1 MFQISKFVYSSAL
14 LTVQKPSPLPVP
26 VTKRSRK
33 AGVDRKPR
41 QAYSAKQLD
50 KLESE
55 FKHDKYLSVN
65 KRMELSKNLNLTEIQ
80 IKTWFQNRRTKWKKQ
95 LTSRLKIAQ
104 RQGMY
109 ANAYLSS
116 MFPSPSAILPVQQHY
131 PLLHHVQAAGGGAGG
146 GDPSHLGYL
155 LNNEHILRSI
165 VHSQQHQLAVQLGHH
180 HHHHNHPQAVS
191 SLSPG
196 AISHSSATS
205 SGLSIN
211 LTNS

>member
-1 MFQISKFVYSSAL
+1 MVILCKRSENLNLCPYVCYYTLIIA
-14 LTVQKPSPLPVP
+14 QKPSPMPVP
-26 VTKRSRK
+26 VTKRRK

-50 KLESE
+50 QLESE

-109 ANAYLSS
+109 ANAYLSTL
-116 MFPSPSAILPVQQHY
+116 FPSPQQIHQSSSTGY
-131 PLLHHVQAAGGGAGG
+131 QLLHHPHQHPAE
-146 GDPSHLGYL
+146 SHLGYL
-155 LNNEHILRSI
+155 LNNDHILRSLVGCSTNQSRQQFN
-165 VHSQQHQLAVQLGHH
+165 VHQMTTV
-180 HHHHNHPQAVS
+180 
-191 SLSPG
+191 SPG
-196 AISHSSATS
+196 ATSNSSTS
-205 SGLSIN
+205 SHLSIN
-211 LTNS
+211 L